1 MRKARCGAPSRHR
14 SPAPSRPFGT
24 VTARPLVAHARLAM
38 EVAALFARLA
48 PPPRL
53 PSADF
58 SRGRAVRGERAVVVR
73 ARRGWGDTDSRFSKL
88 DKKSDGAVRED
99 DYGDTQKNISFQE
112 LRKRQDRELRKVRA
126 RRAPAAAAASRIVVG
141 FRRSRDVFPP
151 AGRERL

>member
-1 MRKARCGAPSRHR
+1 
-14 SPAPSRPFGT
+14 
-24 VTARPLVAHARLAM
+24 M
-38 EVAALFARLA
+38 EAAALFARLA

-53 PSADF
+53 PRADF
-58 SRGRAVRGERAVVVR
+58 SRGRAFGAERAVVVR

-88 DKKSDGAVRED
+88 DKRSDGAVRED

-126 RRAPAAAAASRIVVG
+126 RRASAAAAASRIVVVV
-141 FRRSRDVFPP
+141 RLSLPDVFPR

>member
-1 MRKARCGAPSRHR
+1 MD
-14 SPAPSRPFGT
+14 
-24 VTARPLVAHARLAM
+24 
-38 EVAALFARLA
+38 VAAAFARLA
-48 PPPRL
+48 SPPRL
-53 PSADF
+53 PGADF
-58 SRGRAVRGERAVVVR
+58 SRGRAVRGERAVAVR

>member
-1 MRKARCGAPSRHR
+1 
-14 SPAPSRPFGT
+14 
-24 VTARPLVAHARLAM
+24 M
-38 EVAALFARLA
+38 EAAALFARLA

-53 PSADF
+53 PRADF
-58 SRGRAVRGERAVVVR
+58 SRGRAFGAERAVVVR

-126 RRAPAAAAASRIVVG
+126 RRASAAAAASRIVVVVD
-141 FRRSRDVFPP
+141 SPSPDVFPR